1 MNVGWEAS
9 SRPDGEESF
18 TTSYHG
24 DHGWDLYNLLLS
36 DGHEKPQV
44 ILIGSMT
51 DLQLTPEAATFLNY
65 EEPNLATRNEGIY
78 GRSENEARRTDWLET
93 AWQLE
98 FENSRMEL
106 SNYVEGGEAHL
117 KKNLNFTSYLVCV
130 MNL

>member
-1 MNVGWEAS
+1 
-9 SRPDGEESF
+9 
-18 TTSYHG
+18 
-24 DHGWDLYNLLLS
+24 
-36 DGHEKPQV
+36 
-44 ILIGSMT
+44 MT

-78 GRSENEARRTDWLET
+78 GRIENEARRTDWLET